1 MVPDAGPNHN
11 DPKEII
17 MATAELRAESAP
29 ANPVRS
35 IDTDEFER
43 AFIDMELAIAL
54 TDAAELFI
62 ESQRRVDDD
71 FTRETKH
78 ALVMLS
84 QLSDLLQA
92 IDGRMHAFLQE
103 VARARVAVQ

>member
-1 MVPDAGPNHN
+1 
-11 DPKEII
+11 
-17 MATAELRAESAP
+17 MATVDLKAESAA
-29 ANPVRS
+29 ANLVR
-35 IDTDEFER
+35 INTDEFEK

-62 ESQRRVDDD
+62 EQTRGFGPDSEPRR
-71 FTRETKH
+71 EEKH

-84 QLSDLLQA
+84 QLSDLLQS

-103 VARARVAVQ
+103 VAKVRVAVQ